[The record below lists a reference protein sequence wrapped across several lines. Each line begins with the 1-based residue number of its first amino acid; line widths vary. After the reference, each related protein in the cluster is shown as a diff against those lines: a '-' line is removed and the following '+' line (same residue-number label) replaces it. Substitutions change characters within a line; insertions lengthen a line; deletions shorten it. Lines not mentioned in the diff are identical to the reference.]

1 MDATESRRRWPRLTL
16 TLPPD
21 AAENLTQLARRNY
34 RDRRREALRLL
45 LAGIERETASAEA
58 TTSKSGTGTR

>member
-1 MDATESRRRWPRLTL
+1 MDSHENRQRWSRLTL

-21 AAENLTQLARRNY
+21 AAEALLELARVNY

-45 LAGIERETASAEA
+45 LDSIERETVLRGAAKA
-58 TTSKSGTGTR
+58 VQP